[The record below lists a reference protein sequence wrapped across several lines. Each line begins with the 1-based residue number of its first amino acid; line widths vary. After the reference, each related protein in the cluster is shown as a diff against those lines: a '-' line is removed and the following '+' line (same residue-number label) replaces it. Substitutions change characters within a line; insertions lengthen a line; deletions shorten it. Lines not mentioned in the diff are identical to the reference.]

1 MSFFRIYIYLK
12 FPIFLKS
19 LFTNYSSDIKLVENT
34 FKKTTKKNHSIIL
47 SQLRVGFI
55 IILKYLKKKNT
66 KKNKIIIKTKNL

>member
-1 MSFFRIYIYLK
+1 MSFFRIYIHLK

-19 LFTNYSSDIKLVENT
+19 LFTNYSSDIKLVEKN

-55 IILKYLKKKNT
+55 LILKYLKKKN
-66 KKNKIIIKTKNL
+66 